1 MGETQINAPLSHILC
16 YNDTMKNKHLE
27 HPEDS
32 ILNKGREGALE
43 VLKYLKSKKSELSV
57 KYDGA
62 PAIVWGRNPENGKF
76 FVGTKSVFN
85 KVKVKINYTHHDI
98 EVNHGHIPRVASIL
112 HLCFE
117 KLPRYDGIFQGDF
130 IGYGGTDTFDPNTI
144 TYKFDKDIKQDIV
157 VAAHTRYIGRQMKNL
172 EAVFHYNTAWS
183 EEVKFLDAT
192 ATIKSR
198 SRKLDLLLSLA
209 QTACRFVRFPDPKE
223 GERIK
228 VIVNSFIREQKELN
242 PEALAAAT
250 GFGKNLFY
258 LYNFIIEIK
267 ELLMEGITSKEN
279 IECFIDAVKCEHEG
293 YVMTN
298 DFGTYKSVNRKQ
310 FSYANFNIRKE
321 WKKEMSLK

>member
-1 MGETQINAPLSHILC
+1 
-16 YNDTMKNKHLE
+16 MKNKHLE

-43 VLKYLKSKKSELSV
+43 VLKYLKSKKNEISV

-85 KVKVKINYTHHDI
+85 KVKIKINYTHHDI

-117 KLPRYDGIFQGDF
+117 KLPRYAGVFQGDF

-144 TYKFDKDIKQDIV
+144 TYKFDKDVKQDIV

-172 EAVFHYNTAWS
+172 EAVFHYNSAWS

-192 ATIKSR
+192 ASINKR

-209 QTACRFVRFPDPKE
+209 QTACRFVRFPTTKE
-223 GERIK
+223 GEKIK

-293 YVMTN
+293 YVMSN
-298 DFGTYKSVNRKQ
+298 DFGTYKLVNRKQ
-310 FSYANFNIRKE
+310 FSYANFNVRKE
-321 WKKEMSLK
+321 WKKEMSLT

>member
-1 MGETQINAPLSHILC
+1 
-16 YNDTMKNKHLE
+16 MKNKHLE

-43 VLKYLKSKKSELSV
+43 VLKYLKSKKNEISV

-85 KVKVKINYTHHDI
+85 KVKIKINYTHHDI

-144 TYKFDKDIKQDIV
+144 TYKFDKNIKQDIV

-172 EAVFHYNTAWS
+172 EAVFHYNSAWS

-192 ATIKSR
+192 ASINKR

-209 QTACRFVRFPDPKE
+209 QTACRFVRFPTTKE
-223 GERIK
+223 GEKIK

-298 DFGTYKSVNRKQ
+298 DFGTYKLVNRKQ
-310 FSYANFNIRKE
+310 LSYANFNVRKE
-321 WKKEMSLK
+321 WKKEMSLT